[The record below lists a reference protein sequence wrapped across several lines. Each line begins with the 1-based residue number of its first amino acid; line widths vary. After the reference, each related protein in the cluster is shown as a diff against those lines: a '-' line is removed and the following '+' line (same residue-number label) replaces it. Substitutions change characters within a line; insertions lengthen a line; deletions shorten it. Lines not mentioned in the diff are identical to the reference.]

1 MVMRRILR
9 SLFLD
14 GVSGLRYAII
24 QEVKNN
30 EWYSERLYIQQKDES
45 FLEFSERLNG
55 ILRDGFGDRV
65 ITAPAVVEVPAVAV
79 PAVVATPEETAI
91 QATPRSRSRSK
102 KVETPV
108 VETPATPV
116 EVPAV
121 AETPVVVVTPA
132 PAVVETPVVPVTS
145 IPAPAPTVEKFALTG
160 ELPTTGEVVCALTMA
175 VKAIVIQ
182 LLNLI
187 GSDALRIK
195 EAGAWLQAN
204 YNGKVIAKQHTDGL
218 WEVEPAVLAYLR
230 TLKK

>member
-1 MVMRRILR
+1 MRRILR

-24 QEVKNN
+24 QEIKNN
-30 EWYSERLYIQQKDES
+30 EWMSERLYIQNKDES
-45 FLEFSERLNG
+45 FLEFSEILNC
-55 ILRDGFGDRV
+55 ILRDGFGDTPIV
-65 ITAPAVVEVPAVAV
+65 ITA

-91 QATPRSRSRSK
+91 PATPRSRSRSK
-102 KVETPV
+102 KVEMVAETPAPA
-108 VETPATPV
+108 VETPA
-116 EVPAV
+116 PAV
-121 AETPVVVVTPA
+121 ETPAPAVETPAPAVVETPA

-145 IPAPAPTVEKFALTG
+145 IPAPTPTVEKFALTG
-160 ELPTTGEVVCALTMA
+160 ELPTTGEVVCAITMA
-175 VKAIVIQ
+175 VKAIIIQ

-204 YNGKVIAKQHTDGL
+204 YNGKVIVKQHTDGL
-218 WEVEPAVLAYLR
+218 WEVEPVVLAYFR